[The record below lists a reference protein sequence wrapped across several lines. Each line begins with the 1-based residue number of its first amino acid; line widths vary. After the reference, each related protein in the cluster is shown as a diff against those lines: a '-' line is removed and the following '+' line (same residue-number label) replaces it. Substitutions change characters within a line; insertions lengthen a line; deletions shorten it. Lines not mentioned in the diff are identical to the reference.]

1 MSFSRSAADPADT
14 LPDLAATLA
23 APGDDA
29 FVTLGAAFHT
39 RLPAAPLPAPY
50 VVGFSAEV
58 AQLLGLP
65 PSLARTDR
73 RAVRPAIDYA
83 TGRPTRRYAS
93 VYSGHQFGVWAGQ
106 LGDGRALRSASCPA
120 ATAGATSCSS
130 RRGRRL
136 FAHGRRPPLRS
147 SANTC
152 ARRRCSA
159 SASHHARAVGDR
171 LASRSC
177 ARDRD
182 VGRRHARV
190 PSFIRFG
197 HFEHFASNDRPDLLR
212 RLADHVID
220 RFYPAC
226 RDADDPTSRCSKP
239 RCCARPT

>member
-14 LPDLAATLA
+14 LPGLAATLA

-29 FVTLGAAFHT
+29 FVTLGDAFHT

-65 PSLARTDR
+65 PSLAAHAHR
-73 RAVRPAIDYA
+73 RAVRPAIGYA
-83 TGRPTRRYAS
+83 TGRPTRCRAS

-120 ATAGATSCSS
+120 ATAGAGSCSS

-136 FAHGRRPPLRS
+136 LAHGRRAPLRS

-152 ARRRCSA
+152 ARRPCSA
-159 SASHHARAVGDR
+159 W
-171 LASRSC
+171 ASRPR
-177 ARDRD
+177 AR
-182 VGRRHARV
+182 
-190 PSFIRFG
+190 
-197 HFEHFASNDRPDLLR
+197 
-212 RLADHVID
+212 
-220 RFYPAC
+220 C
-226 RDADDPTSRCSKP
+226 R
-239 RCCARPT
+239 